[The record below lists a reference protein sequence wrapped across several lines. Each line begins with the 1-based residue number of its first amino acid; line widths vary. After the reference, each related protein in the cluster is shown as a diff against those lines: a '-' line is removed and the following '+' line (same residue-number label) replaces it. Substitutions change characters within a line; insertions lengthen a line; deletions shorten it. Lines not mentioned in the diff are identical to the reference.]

1 MPTYEY
7 QCEDGHDFEVYCTI
21 SARPEAPPCTEVV
34 FVPHVSPT
42 DLGLEPTEDEV
53 PDPLHGRAYTQD
65 NVPGTLCL
73 CGATSRRV
81 FRTAPM
87 IWTSETHNTVLDYP
101 GSKSKKAGYT
111 MSHADKAATRVSCG
125 AGGMINPRTSAEH
138 PMAARVMPEWKTSTR
153 RRLGIPAVKR
163 EG

>member
-7 QCEDGHDFEVYCTI
+7 LCEDGHEFEVYCTI
-21 SARPEAPPCTEVV
+21 SARPESPSCTEIV

-42 DLGLEPTEDEV
+42 DLGLEATQAEDINATQ
-53 PDPLHGRAYTQD
+53 GRVYTQD
-65 NVPGTLCL
+65 DVVGTLCL
-73 CGATSRRV
+73 CGATSKRV

-87 IWTSETHNTVLDYP
+87 VWTSETHNTILDYP
-101 GSKSKKAGYT
+101 GSKKQKAGYT
-111 MSHADKAATRVSCG
+111 MSHGDKAATRVSSG

-138 PMAARVMPEWKTSTR
+138 PMAARIMPEWKTSTR
-153 RRLGIPAVKR
+153 RRLGIPGVKR